1 MVLEKPLHSVPFH
14 FGDKEKKLLK
24 RPSSLSQNIVSSP
37 SHLTDIQFSARE
49 LPTIADTSVDSYS
62 RRRVLDSDQFRPYT
76 IPTPHWQIAI
86 PRRDINIAVDL
97 RSSCVAIQI
106 LQKSPQVILLFR
118 VHRSTCSCLESNLIG
133 LLCYNTSL
141 SLSHQTTSQ
150 SLILWRM
157 SFRIDWGVS
166 HAQHDV
172 FWFCE

>member
-1 MVLEKPLHSVPFH
+1 MVVLEKPLHSVPFH

-37 SHLTDIQFSARE
+37 SHRCIQFSERE
-49 LPTIADTSVDSYS
+49 LPTNHS
-62 RRRVLDSDQFRPYT
+62 RHICRFVFSSTGIGFRSIPSLYYT
-76 IPTPHWQIAI
+76 HIGTPHWQIAI

-141 SLSHQTTSQ
+141 SLSH
-150 SLILWRM
+150 
-157 SFRIDWGVS
+157 
-166 HAQHDV
+166 
-172 FWFCE
+172 